1 MENHLTNSISNDK
14 LNIIK
19 QGKYIKFKY
28 QDDYYVNNYLNY
40 LINNKKEI
48 RFNKRGEFIY
58 IRTNDSYVDKN
69 YSDEMVSEMVS
80 FLKVISVCNQFVGEI
95 EYVGDGYRF
104 LINRSIYSHIY
115 DNYLL
120 KSQDKYIFSEYYCD
134 DLFKEINKYNKCVDI
149 VSSIKYDNIFNNDFD
164 KIKEYY
170 NSNCK
175 LVIYDNK
182 IINLFI
188 VGTDSVKFTFKNSNV
203 FYNVVLPELI
213 RLYIDNIDSIIKKE
227 HIKQFNTSFV
237 NINDNFYLLGLKEDI
252 VVSSL
257 KYIDDILN
265 IKKYQIDLNKEFMV
279 DYTEDEVNIN
289 YNKRVY
295 SYGYANILLISFIIS
310 VITILLC
317 FFKG

>member
-1 MENHLTNSISNDK
+1 MGKIQNISENEIA
-14 LNIIK
+14 
-19 QGKYIKFKY
+19 
-28 QDDYYVNNYLNY
+28 NNM
-40 LINNKKEI
+40 
-48 RFNKRGEFIY
+48 
-58 IRTNDSYVDKN
+58 TS
-69 YSDEMVSEMVS
+69 
-80 FLKVISVCNQFVGEI
+80 
-95 EYVGDGYRF
+95 
-104 LINRSIYSHIY
+104 
-115 DNYLL
+115 
-120 KSQDKYIFSEYYCD
+120 SEYIGLD
-134 DLFKEINKYNKCVDI
+134 GKIHHKFDVTSSDKFINALN
-149 VSSIKYDNIFNNDFD
+149 
-164 KIKEYY
+164 
-170 NSNCK
+170 
-175 LVIYDNK
+175 NK